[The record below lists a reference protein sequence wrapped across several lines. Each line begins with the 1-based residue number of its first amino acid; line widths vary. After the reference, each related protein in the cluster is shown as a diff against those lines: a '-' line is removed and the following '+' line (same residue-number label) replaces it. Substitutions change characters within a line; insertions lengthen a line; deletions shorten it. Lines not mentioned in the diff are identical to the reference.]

1 MIDHIT
7 AGMKTLLTIT
17 LVQVSNAFYIAS
29 CSLAFLLMYIL
40 NIKNKTRYSNRCI
53 KPQQYNKL
61 QRYLKQ
67 WRFMLAHLN
76 SNIDIFF
83 RTHYMVSAYHIKT
96 NFHSKQLTWR
106 PYGHKKRQRA
116 YTARTQCLKYRVLCV
131 NPAIRLSM
139 QSTTPTPH
147 RVHFDSDSYDILV
160 DNCCSK
166 SIG

>member
-40 NIKNKTRYSNRCI
+40 NIKNKTRYSNRWI

-106 PYGHKKRQRA
+106 PYGHKKRQRPMDEGC
-116 YTARTQCLKYRVLCV
+116 TA
-131 NPAIRLSM
+131 
-139 QSTTPTPH
+139 
-147 RVHFDSDSYDILV
+147 ILRFTLV
-160 DNCCSK
+160 
-166 SIG
+166 